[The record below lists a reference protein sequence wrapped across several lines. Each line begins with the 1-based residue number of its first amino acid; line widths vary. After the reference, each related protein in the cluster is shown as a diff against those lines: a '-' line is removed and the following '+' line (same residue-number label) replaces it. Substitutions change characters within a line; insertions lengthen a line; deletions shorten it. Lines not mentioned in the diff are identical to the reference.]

1 MHIRQ
6 LGAASS
12 RVPTSKVPVHHES
25 WGKDGVGQG
34 ARQEPLFYRASS
46 YVSVA
51 ISFYR
56 QQKACLNTYSA
67 IHYLLRLVA
76 M

>member
-6 LGAASS
+6 LGAASL
-12 RVPTSKVPVHHES
+12 RVPTSKVPVHHQS
-25 WGKDGVGQG
+25 WGKDGVGEG
-34 ARQEPLFYRASS
+34 ARQKPLFYRASS

-56 QQKACLNTYSA
+56 QQKACLSTYNA
-67 IHYLLRLVA
+67 IRYLLRLVV